1 MWMSDSAYFPALHL
15 ASDAQGVSDR
25 AIHKY
30 KKLHIHALAPF
41 ALLVMTSDDPQFV
54 LVNDNKVILTKSDGD
69 ASQLPDPEERE
80 VESKIVNYLA
90 EADDE
95 TVHSWLMKI
104 GSYLVYM
111 GDWHKPSESKSLLVI
126 ISAS

>member
-1 MWMSDSAYFPALHL
+1 
-15 ASDAQGVSDR
+15 
-25 AIHKY
+25 
-30 KKLHIHALAPF
+30 
-41 ALLVMTSDDPQFV
+41 MTSDDPQFV
-54 LVNDNKVILTKSDGD
+54 LVNDNKVVLTKSDGD